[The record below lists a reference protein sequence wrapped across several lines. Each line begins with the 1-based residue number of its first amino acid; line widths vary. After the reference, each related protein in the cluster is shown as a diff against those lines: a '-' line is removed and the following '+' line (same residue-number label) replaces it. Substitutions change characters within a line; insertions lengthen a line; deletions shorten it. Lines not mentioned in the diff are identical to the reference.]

1 MRDEISNKL
10 DEVIEKLLK
19 KIETLEPGT
28 TEHSTATEALNKL
41 YKLRIEETTHDR
53 DFTMK
58 CEHDVVEEREIAFKQ
73 NQAWWGRFFEIAK
86 LVVEV
91 LGIALPLGLYAVF
104 LGRGFKF
111 EETGTYTSKTMLNLI
126 GWFKPKK

>member
-1 MRDEISNKL
+1 MRDDISEKL
-10 DEVIEKLLK
+10 DEVIGKLLK
-19 KIETLEPGT
+19 KLEELTPGT
-28 TEHSTATEALNKL
+28 PEHTSATEALNKL

-53 DFTMK
+53 DFAMK

-73 NQAWWGRFFEIAK
+73 NQAWWSRLFDALK
-86 LVVEV
+86 LAVEV
-91 LGIALPLGLYAVF
+91 LGIAAPLCVYAVF

-111 EETGTYTSKTMLNLI
+111 EETGSYTSKTMLNLI

>member
-10 DEVIEKLLK
+10 DEVISQLLTKL
-19 KIETLEPGT
+19 ETLTPGSV
-28 TEHSTATEALNKL
+28 EHTSATEALNKL

-53 DFTMK
+53 DYTMK

-73 NQAWWGRFFEIAK
+73 NQAWWAHLFDALK
-86 LVVEV
+86 LAVEV
-91 LGIALPLGLYAVF
+91 LGIALPLCLYAVF

-111 EETGTYTSKTMLNLI
+111 EETGTYTSKTMLNLL